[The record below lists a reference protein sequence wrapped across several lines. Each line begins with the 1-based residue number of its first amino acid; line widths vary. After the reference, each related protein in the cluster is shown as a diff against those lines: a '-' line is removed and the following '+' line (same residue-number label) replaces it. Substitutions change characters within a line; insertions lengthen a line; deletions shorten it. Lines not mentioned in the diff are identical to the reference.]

1 MLIREEIILFVLL
14 LTYLSTPT
22 HAGEDRKNEER
33 EGRLSGRYIV
43 RKRQMVDTEK
53 SSKAEQFMKKIVDRS
68 GNTNNTRDGI
78 IRIKWRQ
85 LDNIQGHV
93 DKDKVIKV
101 KQQRKNDENTVQNKT
116 SPLKKKIVHP
126 PR

>member
-1 MLIREEIILFVLL
+1 MLIREETILCVLL

-33 EGRLSGRYIV
+33 QGRLSGRYIV
-43 RKRQMVDTEK
+43 RKRQMVDTEDNEQ
-53 SSKAEQFMKKIVDRS
+53 SEQFMKKIVDRS

-101 KQQRKNDENTVQNKT
+101 KQQRKNNENSTML
-116 SPLKKKIVHP
+116 SS
-126 PR
+126 R